1 ASVGGVQRA
10 RRIPLWPLVV
20 GVILLAGSVVV
31 LTIFERGALPL
42 SVGIN
47 GMTLGLFGVVLVT
60 VWIAPRGA
68 RML

>member
-1 ASVGGVQRA
+1 
-10 RRIPLWPLVV
+10 
-20 GVILLAGSVVV
+20 
-31 LTIFERGALPL
+31 RGALPL

-68 RML
+68 RMLTALLTTVRPDVGRLLDADIRRYTVLFALSAALLA